1 MNNYNLMGRRHHF
14 VPKGASAFTLVELLV
29 VIGII
34 GILAGGI
41 GIALRNKNPGT
52 TLKAGQSTL
61 VSVLSAARGQA
72 ALAQNNAMIIVE
84 AGDVQSPTF
93 LRAIKL
99 VVETAANSDEW
110 QDVGTEVVLPEGIY
124 VVPPQGAGVSVTLSD
139 SASVGRS
146 SSFFTTAVGP
156 VKINGEFT
164 KSSYLKSQKITSL
177 GGVTASGRMIVAVGN
192 QSSATS
198 INLDNKDAT
207 RGLVVS
213 KYGIAT
219 LINDSASLDY

>member
-1 MNNYNLMGRRHHF
+1 MNKYNLVRRLHPCF
-14 VPKGASAFTLVELLV
+14 PKGTSAFTLVELLV

-34 GILAGGI
+34 GVLAGGI

-99 VVETAANSDEW
+99 VVETSANSNEW
-110 QDVGTEVVLPEGIY
+110 QEVGSEVVLPEGIY
-124 VVPPQGAGVSVTLSD
+124 VVPPQGAGVPVTLTD
-139 SASVGRS
+139 SASLGRS
-146 SSFFTTAVGP
+146 SSFFTTPVGP
-156 VKINGEFT
+156 VKINGAF
-164 KSSYLKSQKITSL
+164 YLKSQKITSL

-219 LINDSASLDY
+219 LINDSASLD